1 MTKHSPTC
9 NYKTALLLLLTCG
22 LLACEG
28 EQTPRSLSGYV
39 EAQFLYIAAPQSGW
53 LVSPSLIGGEQ
64 VKNGELLFQLDEQQQ
79 LAVVSEAQFR
89 LDQAIAQQR
98 DTTTGARQQE
108 LAELQAQKNQARA
121 ALKLAKSERQRWT
134 KLVAQGLAPPSRANE
149 VDAQYDTSVAKLA
162 AIDATIEVAKL
173 GAREQLI
180 KSADAAL
187 HAAQAVLTQ
196 AQWQLAQR
204 RILAHTSGQVEEVF
218 YRQGEYV
225 TQGKPV
231 LALLPSHALTVRF
244 FVPQGQLVNFALGD
258 TVKVAADG
266 LAQPQNAR
274 IFHIARSAEFTP
286 PVIYDQQSRQKLL
299 FMVEA
304 RLAANSTLRPGL
316 PVDVSLP

>member
-1 MTKHSPTC
+1 MIKNTKKHT
-9 NYKTALLLLLTCG
+9 YKAALLLLLTWGLFACG
-22 LLACEG
+22 R
-28 EQTPRSLSGYV
+28 EQATGRFSGYV
-39 EAQFLYIAAPQSGW
+39 EAQLLYIAAPQSGW
-53 LVSPSLIGGEQ
+53 IVSPSLIGGEQ
-64 VKNGELLFQLDEQQQ
+64 VNNGELLFQLDEQQQ

-98 DTTTGARQQE
+98 DTTTGAREEE
-108 LAELQAQKNQARA
+108 LAELEAQKHQART

-162 AIDATIEVAKL
+162 AIEASIEVAKL

-180 KSADAAL
+180 KSADAAR

-196 AQWQLAQR
+196 ARWQLTQR
-204 RILAHTSGQVEEVF
+204 RVLAHASGQVEEVF

-231 LALLPSHALTVRF
+231 LALLPAHALTVRF

-266 LAQPQNAR
+266 LAQPQSAR

-304 RLAANSTLRPGL
+304 RLAANSTVRPGL